1 MSAAPKSITLDEP
14 SARRLL
20 LVQTIETSDVQGKL
34 ISPVERDEI
43 DRIVLQS
50 MKDASVS
57 NGASIEAFLRER
69 TGYVLRVVENR
80 NPALSSLQE
89 FRPWMKSLGV
99 AGFVAAILL
108 GAATDRIANPHRI
121 DLLSLP
127 LLAIVAWNLV
137 VYCILILGYFF
148 QTIPRL
154 RHQPS
159 HDSRPAPATLIRW
172 IDGWRNWR
180 RRSGPL
186 RVNVAA
192 VFMRNWYSAT
202 AALQAHRWRKV
213 LHLAAAGWA
222 MGVALSL
229 FARGLVVEYRIGWE
243 STFLDAQQ
251 VHDIL
256 SVLLIP
262 VTALFAFQSFSVQEI
277 ASLRFSDGKGAMA
290 GASWVYLYATLL
302 AVVVIV
308 PRIGLAQ
315 YSGWKERM
323 LSRRVVLNL
332 TDTYYLRL
340 LALLNPTRVQLGL
353 IALREEDSQALLRI
367 FQSRTP
373 MHAVVHEANVT
384 MQTLISTSAGEALC
398 IAPIALPSKPQAQ
411 AKAAA
416 PARWPE
422 QTFERLLGMRNGASP
437 RTLIDPAQ
445 APWDNS
451 DVILIL
457 VQGVEDLD
465 RVWQLRPEP
474 DKPGK
479 PALLLIMQPAASN
492 ASREMMA
499 GLCRAK
505 VRSLGQQIEVL
516 SFDRFAA
523 SWVQDRIFLEALA
536 RCMPGPKKETFAR
549 LADAWLKQNDALFAQ
564 SMHLI
569 ATQLLG
575 AAREVEEVQS
585 ALPFLK
591 RLTSVADR
599 EADALARRHAAAAVA
614 ERLHDAARKSHL
626 QLMKL
631 HAVDDATA
639 VVLEQ
644 LLKENFDFQAP
655 INATEAGLAGAATG
669 AASGASIDLVTGGLT
684 LGAAAA
690 LGALIGG
697 GAAFAG
703 AAWKNRAT
711 PAGTTL
717 VQLGNDMLGAMTVQ
731 ALLRYIRIADF
742 HRTPQAPEVAQL
754 TAFEENQLIAAVAA
768 KDSVFNRFWAD
779 ARTQTDPSG
788 MADSF
793 ASELQK
799 TLHPLLDEWHL
810 VGQQ

>member
-20 LVQTIETSDVQGKL
+20 LVQTIETSDVHGKL

-154 RHQPS
+154 RPQPS

-172 IDGWRNWR
+172 IDGWRNWH

-186 RVNVAA
+186 RVNVAT

-202 AALQAHRWRKV
+202 AKLQAHRWRKV

-353 IALREEDSQALLRI
+353 MALREEDRQALLRI

-398 IAPIALPSKPQAQ
+398 IAPIALTSKPQPQ
-411 AKAAA
+411 AEPVA

-422 QTFERLLGMRNGASP
+422 RTFERLLGMRNGAVP
-437 RTLIDPAQ
+437 RTPIDAAQ
-445 APWDNS
+445 VLWDNS
-451 DVILIL
+451 DVMLLL
-457 VQGVEDLD
+457 VRDVEDLD
-465 RVWQLRPEP
+465 RAWQLRPEP
-474 DKPGK
+474 DKPCK
-479 PALLLIMQPAASN
+479 PALLLVMQPAASDP
-492 ASREMMA
+492 SREMTA

-516 SFDRFAA
+516 SFNRFAA
-523 SWVQDRIFLEALA
+523 SWVQDHIFLEALA
-536 RCMPGPKKETFAR
+536 RCMPDPKKETFAR
-549 LADAWLKQNDALFAQ
+549 LAEAWLKQNDALFAQ

-591 RLTSVADR
+591 RLTSTADR
-599 EADALARRHAAAAVA
+599 EADALARRHAAEAVT
-614 ERLHDAARKSHL
+614 ERLHAAARKSHL

-631 HAVDDATA
+631 HGVDDATG

-655 INATEAGLAGAATG
+655 INATEAGLAGVATG

-717 VQLGNDMLGAMTVQ
+717 VQLGDEVLGAMTAQ

-742 HRTPQAPEVAQL
+742 HRMPQAPEVAQS

-768 KDSVFNRFWAD
+768 KVGVFSRFWAD
-779 ARTQTDPSG
+779 ARARTNPTG
-788 MADSF
+788 IADSL
-793 ASELQK
+793 ADELQT
-799 TLHPLLDEWHL
+799 TLRPLLDEWHR